1 MLVALTSRWKY
12 LDMRPLSVPFELGF
26 GHFQKSQLRITL
38 PPPPPA
44 PHSSHSVCHTT
55 GRLSSVY
62 RSSNFRA
69 VSFGSLGLHFQSE
82 LSLRPSGRP
91 ARVWER
97 SCALGDSRMK
107 KEPSARKERLHA
119 KCVPDGDV
127 NREIR
132 CPSGA
137 IGRDVFSLHLGKC
150 YHPLVTARVT
160 LVFVLGQGLHLTAP
174 ADF

>member
-1 MLVALTSRWKY
+1 M
-12 LDMRPLSVPFELGF
+12 
-26 GHFQKSQLRITL
+26 
-38 PPPPPA
+38 
-44 PHSSHSVCHTT
+44 
-55 GRLSSVY
+55 
-62 RSSNFRA
+62 
-69 VSFGSLGLHFQSE
+69 
-82 LSLRPSGRP
+82 
-91 ARVWER
+91 
-97 SCALGDSRMK
+97 LGDSRMK
-107 KEPSARKERLHA
+107 KEPSARKEGLHA